1 MLPSTTTPAS
11 DAQLA
16 RSLAKLWPH
25 RLHESSWL
33 KNFFCWMRL
42 HRWAQLDLRD
52 QAQGEGSLVLPLV
65 REDQNR
71 RHPLWRPS
79 CAEVNP
85 EYL

>member
-1 MLPSTTTPAS
+1 MAPSTTIPAS

-52 QAQGEGSLVLPLV
+52 QAPG
-65 REDQNR
+65 REVWFCRWCDKIKIDGAL
-71 RHPLWRPS
+71 HGD
-79 CAEVNP
+79 
-85 EYL
+85 